1 MNSQLKLGDRVND
14 CEGLSN
20 SEGNLEA
27 LNVLFLRYR
36 RTLLFVAYRVLGDHN
51 QAEDAVQR
59 CLQSATTRNMPR
71 FESEGAFRSWLVRVL
86 IDVAWLILRE
96 REWSARALRTDTL
109 GSIRSVQMSPR
120 AFI

>member
-20 SEGNLEA
+20 SQGNLEA

-59 CLQSATTRNMPR
+59 CLQSAAYRNVPR
-71 FESEGAFRSWLVRVL
+71 FENEGAFRSWLVRVL
-86 IDVAWLILRE
+86 IDVALFILQE
-96 REWSARALRTDTL
+96 REWASRIVRTDL
-109 GSIRSVQMSPR
+109 ARIYPIDPEFV
-120 AFI
+120 